1 MNVLEVMLSQEKADE
16 ALLAKETKEVELKRW
31 TKIYGL
37 KMKFIIQAVG
47 PRRLLEIQRQCTTVK
62 KGNVKD
68 VDAYMM
74 QVLTLLDGV
83 KDPDLKNKQLL
94 DKFGVVTPKE
104 LINKIFNAG
113 ELVTLFT
120 EIQKLSGVDMDEDED
135 EAEEEIKN

>member
-16 ALLAKETKEVELKRW
+16 ALLTKETKEVELKRW
-31 TKIYGL
+31 TKIYGQ

-62 KGNVKD
+62 KSNVKD
-68 VDAYMM
+68 VDAYMV

>member
-1 MNVLEVMLSQEKADE
+1 MNVLEAMMAAEKAGND
-16 ALLAKETKEVELKRW
+16 LCAKETKEVELKRW
-31 TKIYGL
+31 SKIYGQ
-37 KMKFIIQAVG
+37 KMMFTIQAIG

-62 KGNVKD
+62 KGNIKD

-94 DKFGVVTPKE
+94 DKFSVVTPKE

-113 ELVTLFT
+113 EIVTLFT

>member
-1 MNVLEVMLSQEKADE
+1 MNVLEAMIAGEKVASDLYE
-16 ALLAKETKEVELKRW
+16 KDTKEIELKRW
-31 TKIYGL
+31 SKIYGQ
-37 KMKFIIQAVG
+37 KMIFTIQAIG
-47 PRRLLEIQRQCTTVK
+47 PRRLLDIQRQCTTVK
-62 KGNVKD
+62 KGNIKD

-94 DKFGVVTPKE
+94 ETFGVATPKE

-113 ELVTLFT
+113 ELITLFT